1 MKQKI
6 EETEVR
12 SPIKMR
18 NIIKYPRGE
27 TKQYDI
33 IAIIQM
39 QIDLLY
45 SKAHGSFGKKVIFP
59 KVNLYPYE
67 PVAFDCFFRI

>member
-1 MKQKI
+1 MKQKR

-39 QIDLLY
+39 
-45 SKAHGSFGKKVIFP
+45 
-59 KVNLYPYE
+59 
-67 PVAFDCFFRI
+67 

>member
-12 SPIKMR
+12 SPIKIK

-39 QIDLLY
+39 
-45 SKAHGSFGKKVIFP
+45 
-59 KVNLYPYE
+59 
-67 PVAFDCFFRI
+67 